1 MNEVDQLKQ
10 VQRQTAYE
18 QISAIFK
25 SVYNLPRL
33 QFIIII
39 LLAVIAIEGAFS
51 IYQTA
56 SKNTYKERA
65 KLKNDFWKASYF
77 AQKNNI
83 DAMNQSLN
91 NLAKNPLFK
100 TKKYQDRLL
109 KKAEDSSNQKIIDG
123 LVARQILI
131 DKPEAIEAFDRMVD
145 AQNKDIKAW
154 DNFLESQQIHEKNNV
169 LLK

>member
-1 MNEVDQLKQ
+1 MNEGDQLKQ
-10 VQRQTAYE
+10 VQRQTSYE
-18 QISAIFK
+18 QISAIFRL
-25 SVYNLPRL
+25 VYNLPKL
-33 QFIIII
+33 QFFIVV
-39 LLAVIAIEGAFS
+39 LLSVIAIEGAIS

-65 KLKNDFWKASYF
+65 KLKNDFWKASFF
-77 AQKNNI
+77 AEKNNI

-91 NLAKNPLFK
+91 KLAKNPLFK
-100 TKKYQDRLL
+100 IKQYQDRLF
-109 KKAEDSSNQKIIDG
+109 KRAENSSNKKIIDG

-131 DKPEAIEAFDRMVD
+131 DKPEAIEALDRMVE

-154 DNFLESQQIHEKNNV
+154 NNFLKSQQIHEKNNV